1 MHRPHDRVFLSWL
14 VAARRRTLCRGPFRL
29 FPLRLQ
35 GLDRLILEETVKV
48 TFDQVAA
55 GVYEVRGSFSFARLS
70 FTFRS
75 DCGTVISCV
84 WLSAN
89 YSLSFGCWN
98 GSCFFSG
105 FGSLRLCL
113 G

>member
-1 MHRPHDRVFLSWL
+1 MIASFFHGWWPHG
-14 VAARRRTLCRGPFRL
+14 VAHCACRGPFRL

-75 DCGTVISCV
+75 DCGTVI
-84 WLSAN
+84 
-89 YSLSFGCWN
+89 
-98 GSCFFSG
+98 
-105 FGSLRLCL
+105 
-113 G
+113 